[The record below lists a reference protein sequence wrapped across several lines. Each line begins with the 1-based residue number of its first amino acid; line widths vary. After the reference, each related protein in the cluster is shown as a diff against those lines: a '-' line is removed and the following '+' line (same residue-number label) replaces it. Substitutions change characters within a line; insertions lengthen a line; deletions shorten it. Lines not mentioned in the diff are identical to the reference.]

1 MDNAEQQLDSSDLKI
16 LTLLQQDASLSTA
29 EVAERVGLSQSVC
42 WRRIQRLRED
52 GYIKAMVALVDRQ
65 KLGFKIQIFAQ
76 ARMTRLT
83 EEARA
88 EFFRQIENIPEITEC
103 YTIFGE
109 MDVMMKIIAPDV
121 TWYQDFIFAV
131 LLKLPGVQDIRSTVT
146 LLEAKSV
153 TAIPLKVRKI
163 R

>member
-1 MDNAEQQLDSSDLKI
+1 MLEEQLDSSDLKI
-16 LTLLQQDASLSTA
+16 LALLQQDASHSTA

-88 EFFRQIENIPEITEC
+88 DFFRQIDSIPEITEC

-109 MDVMMKIIAPDV
+109 MDVMMRVIAPDV
-121 TWYQDFIFAV
+121 MWYQDFIFAV
-131 LLKLPGVQDIRSTVT
+131 LLKLPGVQDIRSIVT